1 MLALIEIGIT
11 GEEEIPADVTR
22 TSKGL
27 MMHLS
32 QNASGEISEES
43 AAHIEELDF
52 PDESARD
59 LCRKM
64 VSMIS

>member
-11 GEEEIPADVTR
+11 GEDEIPADVSR

-32 QNASGEISEES
+32 QNASGEVTEES

-52 PDESARD
+52 PDEDS
-59 LCRKM
+59 
-64 VSMIS
+64 